1 MLCDRLGLERPI
13 LVGMSQG
20 GRVALDFAFR
30 HRDRVAGLIL
40 QGVPLSGFQP
50 GPRGADAI
58 PLADY
63 ARLVR
68 EGRLD
73 EMKALW
79 RRHPLM
85 RDVRSEALLGA
96 YDGRDLLAPSS
107 PSSPLA
113 EALGGIEVPA
123 LVVTGEQ
130 EIAWLQLVA
139 DAIAY
144 GLPDARRV
152 RLPGGHLCNISQPAP
167 YNEMV
172 AAFAAWIAR

>member
-1 MLCDRLGLERPI
+1 
-13 LVGMSQG
+13 MSQG
-20 GRVALDFAFR
+20 GRVALEFALR
-30 HRDRVAGLIL
+30 HRERVAGLIL

-50 GPRGADAI
+50 GPRGEDAI

-68 EGRLD
+68 DGRIA

-79 RRHPLM
+79 RGHPLM
-85 RDVRSEALLGA
+85 RDARSEALLSA
-96 YDGRDLLAPSS
+96 YEGRDLLAPSRPS
-107 PSSPLA
+107 PPLA
-113 EALGGIEVPA
+113 GALGEIEAPA

-130 EIAWLQLVA
+130 EIAWLQLVG

-144 GLPDARRV
+144 GLPIARRA
-152 RLPGGHLCNISQPAP
+152 RLPGGHLCNISNPAP

-172 AAFAAWIAR
+172 AAFAAGIGG